1 MEAITR
7 SGFYLLFLEC
17 GLPKN
22 FSSGKNV
29 MGNCSIV
36 LRLFFSFT
44 LCYIGN
50 IVSEK
55 FHITISSMKVMLIFI
70 RTLKLASA
78 VKRLKGR
85 ILHVNADQKR
95 LYSTLLR
102 NSLKKLLF
110 TLEDINSAEKHY

>member
-1 MEAITR
+1 
-7 SGFYLLFLEC
+7 
-17 GLPKN
+17 
-22 FSSGKNV
+22 
-29 MGNCSIV
+29 MGNCLIV
-36 LRLFFSFT
+36 LRLFFCFT

-102 NSLKKLLF
+102 NSLKNYFLRWKILILP
-110 TLEDINSAEKHY
+110 INIIEIQPFKPVVVKRVYILTQVEKGSIF